1 MNSISIAIHVV
12 TQGDD
17 GSTVYGEANWL
28 SKYTIDFRET
38 DRDYSQLFNY
48 GQPIL
53 FLSLV
58 KEGALFT
65 IVKPANG
72 GRSNDYISSWVFI
85 PAELEI
91 SGKELKEVIERATNI
106 LSGIKIDID
115 EINSIVNKK
124 YQTRESVPYYSPS
137 DLSSSLDAVRYY
149 GGAGYSLS
157 EILNSPF
164 QNSYSKYRRVFL
176 INGETEIRFQKAED
190 LSNQEIV
197 NFITIPVPSREPNGF
212 MPYLDNNP
220 YIKPI
225 CVQEKTK
232 VTITWKKKGY
242 ADIPYSFNASTIS
255 TVPMPQSKDIKLS
268 LYLGDIRV
276 YNKKDGSLISSFNVQ
291 LEGKNYPSNTTVL
304 VQAQSVQLIEAVI
317 NSDGF
322 VSKKVILADAFKSKG
337 VGLQESQYVYN
348 IELRFP
354 DAITTFTKKIVSR
367 RPLDA
372 YSIHLPQNFKLRG
385 GKLKEGENEVNLF
398 DYKESRNYDW
408 HDNGGYDYQRKK
420 QRGLDTSVKRP
431 KHRNHIK
438 AIVVVL
444 ALILI
449 VVIGF
454 FIKGVLSSND
464 DNIRNSSYKDSDTTL
479 VTNNQAKLIQS
490 LDSSKTWS
498 KDTLESLGLHGL
510 FDDMVN
516 YRFSRIAVDV
526 DTNIVNHSTKMREL
540 IRVATEAKNK
550 EATPSEAT
558 YNYNKEKNTID
569 IDAYIKRVKKFIRT
583 SDDFFSDDPQEIN
596 SSPDDDDELTE
607 KSTSQKNKVPNAQ
620 SKNASP
626 TNKDTNNNEK
636 SEDTKASKKDNGG
649 INQIGQ

>member
-12 TQGDD
+12 TQGDS
-17 GSTVYGEANWL
+17 GPKVYGEANWL
-28 SKYTIDFRET
+28 SKYTIDLREN
-38 DRDYSQLFNY
+38 DRDYSQLFSY

-58 KEGALFT
+58 KEGALFA

-72 GRSNDYISSWVFI
+72 GRSNDYISSWVFV

-91 SGKELKEVIERATNI
+91 SGKELKEVIEKATNI
-106 LSGIKIDID
+106 LSGIEPDID
-115 EINSIVNKK
+115 EINSILNKK

-149 GGAGYSLS
+149 GGSGFSLS

-164 QNSYSKYRRVFL
+164 QNTYSKYRRVFL
-176 INGETEIRFQKAED
+176 IDGETEVRFQKAED
-190 LSNQEIV
+190 LSKQEIV
-197 NFITIPVPSREPNGF
+197 RFVTIPVPSREPNGF

-220 YIKPI
+220 YTKPI

-242 ADIPYSFNASTIS
+242 EDISYSFNASPESTI
-255 TVPMPQSKDIKLS
+255 PMPQTKDIILR

-291 LEGKNYPSNTTVL
+291 LEGKNYPSNYTVR
-304 VQAQSVQLIEAVI
+304 VQAQRVQQIEAVI

-322 VSKKVILADAFKSKG
+322 VSKRVMLADAFKSKG
-337 VGLQESQYVYN
+337 VGLQENQYVYN

-354 DAITTFTKKIVSR
+354 DAITTFPQRIVSR

-372 YSIHLPQNFKLRG
+372 YSIHLPHNFKLRG
-385 GKLKEGENEVNLF
+385 GQLKEGEDEVNLF

-408 HDNGGYDYQRKK
+408 YDNDGYGNQHENQHR
-420 QRGLDTSVKRP
+420 LDSSVKRP
-431 KHRNHIK
+431 KHRKHTK

-449 VVIGF
+449 VVLGF
-454 FIKGVLSSND
+454 LIKGVLSSND
-464 DNIRNSSYKDSDTTL
+464 DSIRRSNYNDSDTTS
-479 VTNNQAKLIQS
+479 VTIDQTKLIQL
-490 LDSSKTWS
+490 LDKSKTWN
-498 KDTLESLGLHGL
+498 KDTLESLGLSGL
-510 FDDMVN
+510 FDDMV
-516 YRFSRIAVDV
+516 YYKFSSIVDLN
-526 DTNIVNHSTKMREL
+526 TNIVNKSTKMREL

-550 EATPSEAT
+550 KATPLEPT
-558 YNYNKEKNTID
+558 YNYNTEKNTID
-569 IDAYIKRVKKFIRT
+569 IDAYINRVNKFIKEHDNYQDSNESGDEGN
-583 SDDFFSDDPQEIN
+583 SDNSNSQGSIDQERHHSGGVKPSNGN
-596 SSPDDDDELTE
+596 SNNTGKPDNDG
-607 KSTSQKNKVPNAQ
+607 
-620 SKNASP
+620 
-626 TNKDTNNNEK
+626 
-636 SEDTKASKKDNGG
+636 TKG
-649 INQIGQ
+649 IGR

>member
-28 SKYTIDFRET
+28 SKYTIDFREN

-72 GRSNDYISSWVFI
+72 GRSNDYISSWVFV

-106 LSGIKIDID
+106 LSGIKTDID

-124 YQTRESVPYYSPS
+124 YQTRESVPYYGPS

-176 INGETEIRFQKAED
+176 INGETEIKVQKAED

-197 NFITIPVPSREPNGF
+197 NFITISLPSRDPNGF

-242 ADIPYSFNASTIS
+242 ADIPYSFNASPESTI
-255 TVPMPQSKDIKLS
+255 PMPQTKDIKLS

-304 VQAQSVQLIEAVI
+304 VQAQSVQQIEAVI

-322 VSKKVILADAFKSKG
+322 VSKKIILADAFNSKG

-354 DAITTFTKKIVSR
+354 DAITTFSKRIVSR

-372 YSIHLPQNFKLRG
+372 YGIHLPLNFKLKG
-385 GKLKEGENEVNLF
+385 GKLKEGENEVNFF
-398 DYKESRNYDW
+398 DYKENRNNNWYD
-408 HDNGGYDYQRKK
+408 DYDYQRHNKGGD
-420 QRGLDTSVKRP
+420 GLDPSVKRP
-431 KHRNHIK
+431 RHRNHAKTI
-438 AIVVVL
+438 ILVL
-444 ALILI
+444 VFILL

-454 FIKGVLSSND
+454 FIKGALTSND
-464 DNIRNSSYKDSDTTL
+464 GQSTTNPIYNDSDSTL
-479 VTNNQAKLIQS
+479 VTNDQAKLIQS

-510 FDDMVN
+510 FNDMVN
-516 YRFSRIAVDV
+516 YRFSSIANADN
-526 DTNIVNHSTKMREL
+526 NIVNQSKKLQEL
-540 IRVATEAKNK
+540 IDVTREARDKIVIPL
-550 EATPSEAT
+550 EGT
-558 YNYNKEKNTID
+558 YDYNKKKNTIN
-569 IDAYIKRVKKFIRT
+569 IDAYIRTVKNFIK
-583 SDDFFSDDPQEIN
+583 SSDDPSSVNQETN
-596 SSPDDDDELTE
+596 GPVDVDE
-607 KSTSQKNKVPNAQ
+607 SR
-620 SKNASP
+620 SP
-626 TNKDTNNNEK
+626 TTGKRNRAESSVNNTTENSGK
-636 SEDTKASKKDNGG
+636 SNGSKPGKTASGG
-649 INQIGQ
+649 INEITQ

>member
-12 TQGDD
+12 TQGDS
-17 GSTVYGEANWL
+17 GPKVYGEANWL
-28 SKYTIDFRET
+28 SKYTIDLREN
-38 DRDYSQLFNY
+38 DRDYSQLFSY

-58 KEGALFT
+58 KEGALFA

-72 GRSNDYISSWVFI
+72 GRSNDYISSWVFV

-91 SGKELKEVIERATNI
+91 SGKELKEVIEKATNI
-106 LSGIKIDID
+106 LSGIEPDID

-137 DLSSSLDAVRYY
+137 DLSSFLDAVRYY
-149 GGAGYSLS
+149 GGSGFSLS

-164 QNSYSKYRRVFL
+164 QNTYSKYRRVFL
-176 INGETEIRFQKAED
+176 IDGETEVRFQKAED
-190 LSNQEIV
+190 LSKQEIV
-197 NFITIPVPSREPNGF
+197 SFVTIPVPSREPNGF

-220 YIKPI
+220 YTKPI

-242 ADIPYSFNASTIS
+242 EDISYSFNASPESTI
-255 TVPMPQSKDIKLS
+255 PMPQTKDIILS

-291 LEGKNYPSNTTVL
+291 LEGKNYPSNYTVR
-304 VQAQSVQLIEAVI
+304 VQAQRVQQIEAVI

-322 VSKKVILADAFKSKG
+322 VSKRVMLADAFKSKG
-337 VGLQESQYVYN
+337 VGLQENQYVYN

-354 DAITTFTKKIVSR
+354 DAITTFPQRIVSR

-372 YSIHLPQNFKLRG
+372 YSIHLPHNFKLRG
-385 GKLKEGENEVNLF
+385 GQLKEGEDEVNLF

-408 HDNGGYDYQRKK
+408 YDNDGYGNQHENQHR
-420 QRGLDTSVKRP
+420 LDSSVKRP
-431 KHRNHIK
+431 KHRKHTK

-449 VVIGF
+449 VVLGF
-454 FIKGVLSSND
+454 LIKGVLSSND
-464 DNIRNSSYKDSDTTL
+464 DSIRRSNYNDSDTTS
-479 VTNNQAKLIQS
+479 VTIDQTKLIQL
-490 LDSSKTWS
+490 LDKSKTWN
-498 KDTLESLGLHGL
+498 KDTLESLGLSGL
-510 FDDMVN
+510 FDDMV
-516 YRFSRIAVDV
+516 YYKFSSIVDL
-526 DTNIVNHSTKMREL
+526 DTNIVNKSTKMREL

-550 EATPSEAT
+550 KATPLEPT
-558 YNYNKEKNTID
+558 YNYNTEKNTID
-569 IDAYIKRVKKFIRT
+569 IDAYINRVNKFIKEHDNYQDSNESGDDGN
-583 SDDFFSDDPQEIN
+583 SDNSNSQGSIDQERHHSGGVKPSNGN
-596 SSPDDDDELTE
+596 SNNTGKPDNDG
-607 KSTSQKNKVPNAQ
+607 
-620 SKNASP
+620 
-626 TNKDTNNNEK
+626 TN
-636 SEDTKASKKDNGG
+636 S
-649 INQIGQ
+649 IGR

>member
-12 TQGDD
+12 TQGDS
-17 GSTVYGEANWL
+17 GPKVYGEANWL
-28 SKYTIDFRET
+28 SKYTIDLREN
-38 DRDYSQLFNY
+38 DRDYSQLFSY

-58 KEGALFT
+58 KEGALFA

-72 GRSNDYISSWVFI
+72 GRSNDYISSWVFV

-91 SGKELKEVIERATNI
+91 SGKELKEVIEKATNI
-106 LSGIKIDID
+106 LSGIEPDID

-149 GGAGYSLS
+149 GGSGFSLS

-164 QNSYSKYRRVFL
+164 QNTYSKYRRVFL
-176 INGETEIRFQKAED
+176 IDGETEVRFQKAED
-190 LSNQEIV
+190 LSKQEIV
-197 NFITIPVPSREPNGF
+197 RFVTIPVPSREPNGF

-220 YIKPI
+220 YTKPI

-242 ADIPYSFNASTIS
+242 EDISYSFNASPESTI
-255 TVPMPQSKDIKLS
+255 PMPQTKDIILR

-291 LEGKNYPSNTTVL
+291 LEGKNYPSNYTVR
-304 VQAQSVQLIEAVI
+304 VQAQRVQQIEAVI

-322 VSKKVILADAFKSKG
+322 VSKRVMLADAFKSKG
-337 VGLQESQYVYN
+337 VGLQENQYVYN

-354 DAITTFTKKIVSR
+354 DAITTFPQRIVSR

-372 YSIHLPQNFKLRG
+372 YSIHLPHNFKLRG
-385 GKLKEGENEVNLF
+385 GQLKEGEDEVNLF

-408 HDNGGYDYQRKK
+408 YDNDGYGNQHENQHR
-420 QRGLDTSVKRP
+420 LDSSVKRP
-431 KHRNHIK
+431 KHRKHTK

-449 VVIGF
+449 VVLGF
-454 FIKGVLSSND
+454 LIKGVLSSND
-464 DNIRNSSYKDSDTTL
+464 DSIRRSNYNDSDTTS
-479 VTNNQAKLIQS
+479 VTIDQTKLIQS
-490 LDSSKTWS
+490 LDKSKTWS
-498 KDTLESLGLHGL
+498 KDTLESLGLSRL

-516 YRFSRIAVDV
+516 YQFLSIKDDIAEMANQSR
-526 DTNIVNHSTKMREL
+526 KMKKL
-540 IRVATEAKNK
+540 LDAAK
-550 EATPSEAT
+550 EASDKGVAPGEV
-558 YNYNKEKNTID
+558 YNYNKKKNTID
-569 IDAYIKRVKKFIRT
+569 IDAYINRVNKFIKEQSSSVDNNQDFKESGDEGN
-583 SDDFFSDDPQEIN
+583 SDN
-596 SSPDDDDELTE
+596 STYQRPIGQGKYNRGRQSGDKP
-607 KSTSQKNKVPNAQ
+607 SNVN
-620 SKNASP
+620 SKN
-626 TNKDTNNNEK
+626 TDK
-636 SEDTKASKKDNGG
+636 SDNGDLT
-649 INQIGQ
+649 QIGH

>member
-12 TQGDD
+12 TQGDS
-17 GSTVYGEANWL
+17 GPKVYGEANWL
-28 SKYTIDFRET
+28 SKYTIDLREN
-38 DRDYSQLFNY
+38 DRDYSQLFSY

-58 KEGALFT
+58 KEGALFA

-72 GRSNDYISSWVFI
+72 GRSNDYISSWVFV

-91 SGKELKEVIERATNI
+91 SGKELKEVIEKATNI
-106 LSGIKIDID
+106 LSGIEPDID

-149 GGAGYSLS
+149 GGSGFSLS

-164 QNSYSKYRRVFL
+164 QNTYSKYRRVFL
-176 INGETEIRFQKAED
+176 IDGETEVRFQKAED
-190 LSNQEIV
+190 LSKQEIV
-197 NFITIPVPSREPNGF
+197 RFVTIPVPSREPNGF

-220 YIKPI
+220 YTKPI

-242 ADIPYSFNASTIS
+242 EDISYSFNASPESTI
-255 TVPMPQSKDIKLS
+255 PMPQTKDIILR

-291 LEGKNYPSNTTVL
+291 LEGKNYPSNYTVR
-304 VQAQSVQLIEAVI
+304 VQAQRVQQIEAVI

-322 VSKKVILADAFKSKG
+322 VSKRVMLADAFKSKG
-337 VGLQESQYVYN
+337 VGLQENQYVYN

-354 DAITTFTKKIVSR
+354 DAITTFPQRIVSR

-372 YSIHLPQNFKLRG
+372 YGIHLPHNFKLRG
-385 GKLKEGENEVNLF
+385 GQLKEGEDEVNLF

-408 HDNGGYDYQRKK
+408 YDNDGYGNQHENQHR
-420 QRGLDTSVKRP
+420 LDSSVKRP
-431 KHRNHIK
+431 KHRKHTK

-449 VVIGF
+449 VVLGF
-454 FIKGVLSSND
+454 LIKGVLSSND
-464 DNIRNSSYKDSDTTL
+464 DSIRRSNYNDSDTTS
-479 VTNNQAKLIQS
+479 VTIDQTKLIQL
-490 LDSSKTWS
+490 LDKSKTWN
-498 KDTLESLGLHGL
+498 KDTLESLGLSGL
-510 FDDMVN
+510 FDDMV
-516 YRFSRIAVDV
+516 YYKFSSIVDLN
-526 DTNIVNHSTKMREL
+526 TNIVNKSTKMREL

-550 EATPSEAT
+550 KATPLEPT
-558 YNYNKEKNTID
+558 YNYNTEKNTID
-569 IDAYIKRVKKFIRT
+569 IDAYINRVNKFIKEHDNYQDSNESGDEGN
-583 SDDFFSDDPQEIN
+583 SDNSNSQGSKDQERHHSGGVKPSNGN
-596 SSPDDDDELTE
+596 SNNTGKPDNDG
-607 KSTSQKNKVPNAQ
+607 
-620 SKNASP
+620 
-626 TNKDTNNNEK
+626 TN
-636 SEDTKASKKDNGG
+636 S
-649 INQIGQ
+649 IGR

>member
-12 TQGDD
+12 TPGDS
-17 GSTVYGEANWL
+17 GPKVYGEANWL
-28 SKYTIDFRET
+28 SKYTIDLREN
-38 DRDYSQLFNY
+38 DRDYSQLFSY

-58 KEGALFT
+58 KEGALFA

-72 GRSNDYISSWVFI
+72 GRSNDYISSWVFV

-91 SGKELKEVIERATNI
+91 SGKELKEVIEKATNI
-106 LSGIKIDID
+106 LSGIEPDID

-149 GGAGYSLS
+149 GGSGFSLS

-164 QNSYSKYRRVFL
+164 QNTYSKYRRVFL
-176 INGETEIRFQKAED
+176 IDGETEVRFQKAED
-190 LSNQEIV
+190 LSKQEIV
-197 NFITIPVPSREPNGF
+197 SFVTIPVPSREPNGF

-220 YIKPI
+220 YTKPI

-242 ADIPYSFNASTIS
+242 EDISYSFNASPESTI
-255 TVPMPQSKDIKLS
+255 PMPQTKDIILS

-291 LEGKNYPSNTTVL
+291 LEGKNYPSNYTVR
-304 VQAQSVQLIEAVI
+304 VQAQRVQQIEAVI

-322 VSKKVILADAFKSKG
+322 VSKRVMLADAFKSKG
-337 VGLQESQYVYN
+337 VGLQENQYVYN

-354 DAITTFTKKIVSR
+354 DAITTFPQRIVSR

-372 YSIHLPQNFKLRG
+372 YSIHLPHNFKLRG
-385 GKLKEGENEVNLF
+385 GQLKEGEDEVNLF

-408 HDNGGYDYQRKK
+408 YDNDGYGNQHENQHR
-420 QRGLDTSVKRP
+420 LDSSVKRP
-431 KHRNHIK
+431 KHRKHTK

-449 VVIGF
+449 VVLGF
-454 FIKGVLSSND
+454 LIKGVLSSND
-464 DNIRNSSYKDSDTTL
+464 DSIRRSNYNDSDTTS
-479 VTNNQAKLIQS
+479 VTIDQTKLIQL
-490 LDSSKTWS
+490 LDKSKTWN
-498 KDTLESLGLHGL
+498 KDTLESLGLSGL
-510 FDDMVN
+510 FDDMV
-516 YRFSRIAVDV
+516 YYKFSSIVDL
-526 DTNIVNHSTKMREL
+526 DTNIVNKSTKMREL

-550 EATPSEAT
+550 KATPLEPT
-558 YNYNKEKNTID
+558 YNYNTEKNTID
-569 IDAYIKRVKKFIRT
+569 IDAYINRVNKFIKEHDNYQDSNESGDDGN
-583 SDDFFSDDPQEIN
+583 SDNSNSQGSIDQERHHSGGVKPSNGN
-596 SSPDDDDELTE
+596 SNNTGKPDNDG
-607 KSTSQKNKVPNAQ
+607 
-620 SKNASP
+620 
-626 TNKDTNNNEK
+626 TN
-636 SEDTKASKKDNGG
+636 S
-649 INQIGQ
+649 IGR

>member
-28 SKYTIDFRET
+28 SKYTIDFREN

-72 GRSNDYISSWVFI
+72 GRSNDYISSWVFV

-91 SGKELKEVIERATNI
+91 SGKELKDVIERTTNI
-106 LSGIKIDID
+106 LSGIKPDID

-124 YQTRESVPYYSPS
+124 YQTRESVPYYGPS

-149 GGAGYSLS
+149 GGAGFSLS

-176 INGETEIRFQKAED
+176 INGETEIKFQKAED

-197 NFITIPVPSREPNGF
+197 NFITIPLPSRDPNGF

-242 ADIPYSFNASTIS
+242 ADIPYSFNASPESTI
-255 TVPMPQSKDIKLS
+255 PMPHTKDIKLS

-304 VQAQSVQLIEAVI
+304 VQAQSVQQIEAVI

-322 VSKKVILADAFKSKG
+322 VSQKVILADAFKKG

-348 IELRFP
+348 IELHFP
-354 DAITTFTKKIVSR
+354 DAIATFTNKIVSR

-408 HDNGGYDYQRKK
+408 YDNDGYGNQHKK
-420 QRGLDTSVKRP
+420 QHRLDSSVKRP
-431 KHRNHIK
+431 NHRKHTK

-449 VVIGF
+449 VVLGF
-454 FIKGVLSSND
+454 LLKGVLSSND
-464 DNIRNSSYKDSDTTL
+464 DNIRSATYNDSDTTL
-479 VTNNQAKLIQS
+479 VTNDQAKLIQS
-490 LDSSKTWS
+490 LDRSKTWS

-516 YRFSRIAVDV
+516 YRFSSIADV
-526 DTNIVNHSTKMREL
+526 DINIVNQSTKMQEL
-540 IRVATEAKNK
+540 IEVATEARNK
-550 EATPSEAT
+550 KATPSEAT

-569 IDAYIKRVKKFIRT
+569 IDAYIKRVKKFIKT
-583 SDDFFSDDPQEIN
+583 SDDPSSVNQETN
-596 SSPDDDDELTE
+596 GPVDVDGSG
-607 KSTSQKNKVPNAQ
+607 
-620 SKNASP
+620 SP
-626 TNKDTNNNEK
+626 TAGKRTRTESPVNN
-636 SEDTKASKKDNGG
+636 TKENTGKRNGKTASGG
-649 INQIGQ
+649 INDIPQ

>member
-12 TQGDD
+12 TQGDS
-17 GSTVYGEANWL
+17 GPKVYGEANWL
-28 SKYTIDFRET
+28 SKYTIDLREN
-38 DRDYSQLFNY
+38 DRDYSQLFSY

-58 KEGALFT
+58 KEGALFA

-72 GRSNDYISSWVFI
+72 GRSNDYISSWVFV

-91 SGKELKEVIERATNI
+91 SGKELKEVIEKATNI
-106 LSGIKIDID
+106 LSGIEPDID

-149 GGAGYSLS
+149 GGSGFSLS

-164 QNSYSKYRRVFL
+164 QNTYSKYRRVFL
-176 INGETEIRFQKAED
+176 IDGETEVRFQKAED
-190 LSNQEIV
+190 LSKQEIV
-197 NFITIPVPSREPNGF
+197 RFVTIPVPSREPNGF

-220 YIKPI
+220 YTKPI

-242 ADIPYSFNASTIS
+242 EDISYSFNASPESTI
-255 TVPMPQSKDIKLS
+255 PMPQTKDIILR

-291 LEGKNYPSNTTVL
+291 LEGKNYPSNSTVG
-304 VQAQSVQLIEAVI
+304 VQAQRVQQSEAVI

-322 VSKKVILADAFKSKG
+322 VSKRVMLADAFKSKG
-337 VGLQESQYVYN
+337 VGLQENQYVYN

-354 DAITTFTKKIVSR
+354 DAITTFPKRIVSR

-372 YSIHLPQNFKLRG
+372 YSIHLPHNFKLRG
-385 GKLKEGENEVNLF
+385 GQLKEGEDEVNLF

-408 HDNGGYDYQRKK
+408 YDNDGYGNQHENQHR
-420 QRGLDTSVKRP
+420 LDSSVKRP
-431 KHRNHIK
+431 KHRKHTK

-449 VVIGF
+449 VVLGF
-454 FIKGVLSSND
+454 LIKGVLSSND
-464 DNIRNSSYKDSDTTL
+464 DSIRRSNYNDSDTTS
-479 VTNNQAKLIQS
+479 VAIDQTKLIQS
-490 LDSSKTWS
+490 LDKSKTWS
-498 KDTLESLGLHGL
+498 KDTLESLGLSGL

-516 YRFSRIAVDV
+516 YRFLSIKDDIAEMANQSR
-526 DTNIVNHSTKMREL
+526 KMKKL
-540 IRVATEAKNK
+540 LDAAK
-550 EATPSEAT
+550 EASDKGVAPGEV
-558 YNYNKEKNTID
+558 YNYNKKKNTID
-569 IDAYIKRVKKFIRT
+569 IDAYINRVNKFIKEHDNYQDSNESGDEGN
-583 SDDFFSDDPQEIN
+583 SDNSNSQVSTYQERHHSGGVMPSNGN
-596 SSPDDDDELTE
+596 SNNTGKPDNDGT
-607 KSTSQKNKVPNAQ
+607 KN
-620 SKNASP
+620 
-626 TNKDTNNNEK
+626 
-636 SEDTKASKKDNGG
+636 
-649 INQIGQ
+649 IGR

>member
-12 TQGDD
+12 TQGDS
-17 GSTVYGEANWL
+17 GPKVYGEANWL
-28 SKYTIDFRET
+28 SKYTIDLREN
-38 DRDYSQLFNY
+38 DRDYSQLFSY

-58 KEGALFT
+58 KEGALFA

-72 GRSNDYISSWVFI
+72 GRSNDYISSWVFV

-91 SGKELKEVIERATNI
+91 SGKELKEVIEKATNI
-106 LSGIKIDID
+106 LSGIEPDID

-149 GGAGYSLS
+149 GGSGFSLS

-164 QNSYSKYRRVFL
+164 QNTYSKYRRVFL
-176 INGETEIRFQKAED
+176 IDGETEVRFQKAED
-190 LSNQEIV
+190 LSKQEIV
-197 NFITIPVPSREPNGF
+197 SFVTIPVPSREPNGF

-220 YIKPI
+220 YTKPI

-242 ADIPYSFNASTIS
+242 EDISYSFNASPESTI
-255 TVPMPQSKDIKLS
+255 PMPQTKDIILS

-291 LEGKNYPSNTTVL
+291 LEGKNYPSNYTVR
-304 VQAQSVQLIEAVI
+304 VQAQRVQQIEAVI

-322 VSKKVILADAFKSKG
+322 VSKRVMLADAFKSKG
-337 VGLQESQYVYN
+337 VGLQENQYVYN

-354 DAITTFTKKIVSR
+354 DAITTFPQRIVSR

-372 YSIHLPQNFKLRG
+372 YSIHLPHNFKLRG
-385 GKLKEGENEVNLF
+385 GQLKEGEDEVNLF

-408 HDNGGYDYQRKK
+408 YDNDGYGNQHENQHR
-420 QRGLDTSVKRP
+420 LDSSVKRP
-431 KHRNHIK
+431 KHRKHTK

-449 VVIGF
+449 VVLGF
-454 FIKGVLSSND
+454 LIKGVLSSND
-464 DNIRNSSYKDSDTTL
+464 DSIRRSNYNDSDTTS
-479 VTNNQAKLIQS
+479 VTIDQTKLIQL
-490 LDSSKTWS
+490 LDKSKTWN
-498 KDTLESLGLHGL
+498 KDTLESLGLSGL
-510 FDDMVN
+510 FDDMV
-516 YRFSRIAVDV
+516 YYKFSSIVDL
-526 DTNIVNHSTKMREL
+526 DTNIVNKSTKMREL

-550 EATPSEAT
+550 KATPLEPT
-558 YNYNKEKNTID
+558 YNYNTEKNTID
-569 IDAYIKRVKKFIRT
+569 IDAYINRVNKFIKEHDNYQDSNESGDDGN
-583 SDDFFSDDPQEIN
+583 SDNSNSQGSIDQERHHSGGVKPSNGN
-596 SSPDDDDELTE
+596 SNNTGKPDNDG
-607 KSTSQKNKVPNAQ
+607 
-620 SKNASP
+620 
-626 TNKDTNNNEK
+626 TN
-636 SEDTKASKKDNGG
+636 S
-649 INQIGQ
+649 IGR

>member
-28 SKYTIDFRET
+28 SKYTIDFREN

-72 GRSNDYISSWVFI
+72 GRSNDYISSWVFV

-91 SGKELKEVIERATNI
+91 SGKELKVVIERATNI
-106 LSGIKIDID
+106 LSGIKTDID

-176 INGETEIRFQKAED
+176 INGETEIKFQKAED

-197 NFITIPVPSREPNGF
+197 NFVTISLPSRDPNGF

-242 ADIPYSFNASTIS
+242 ADISYSFNASPKSTI
-255 TVPMPQSKDIKLS
+255 PMPQTKDIKLS

-276 YNKKDGSLISSFNVQ
+276 YNKKDGSLISSFNVH

-304 VQAQSVQLIEAVI
+304 VHAQSVQQIEAVI

-322 VSKKVILADAFKSKG
+322 VSKKVILADAYKKG

-354 DAITTFTKKIVSR
+354 DAITTFTNKIVSR

-408 HDNGGYDYQRKK
+408 HDNDSYDYQRKK

-464 DNIRNSSYKDSDTTL
+464 DNIRNFPYNDSDTTL
-479 VTNNQAKLIQS
+479 VTNDQAKLIQS

-516 YRFSRIAVDV
+516 YRFSSIADV
-526 DTNIVNHSTKMREL
+526 DINIVNQSIKMREL
-540 IRVATEAKNK
+540 IRVATEARSKN
-550 EATPSEAT
+550 ATPSEDT

-569 IDAYIKRVKKFIRT
+569 IDAYIKRVKKFIKK
-583 SDDFFSDDPQEIN
+583 SDNSFSDDPQEIN
-596 SSPDDDDELTE
+596 SSVDVDDEPIENSTHQTHE
-607 KSTSQKNKVPNAQ
+607 VSNARPKKVSSANKSA
-620 SKNASP
+620 
-626 TNKDTNNNEK
+626 NNSWK
-636 SEDTKASKKDNGG
+636 SEDSKESKKPKGG
-649 INQIGQ
+649 INEISQ

>member
-28 SKYTIDFRET
+28 SKYTIDFREN

-72 GRSNDYISSWVFI
+72 GRSNDYISSWVFV

-91 SGKELKEVIERATNI
+91 SGKELKEIIERATNI

-124 YQTRESVPYYSPS
+124 YLTREAVPYYSPS
-137 DLSSSLDAVRYY
+137 DFNSSLDAVRYY

-164 QNSYSKYRRVFL
+164 QNAYSKYRRVFL
-176 INGETEIRFQKAED
+176 INGETEIKSPKADD
-190 LSNQEIV
+190 LSDLEIV
-197 NFITIPVPSREPNGF
+197 SFITISVPSREPNGF

-220 YIKPI
+220 YTKPI
-225 CVQEKTK
+225 CIQENTK

-242 ADIPYSFNASTIS
+242 ADISYSFNASS
-255 TVPMPQSKDIKLS
+255 ESSVPMPQSKDIKLS
-268 LYLGDIRV
+268 LFLGDIRV
-276 YNKKDGSLISSFNVQ
+276 YNKKDGSSISSFYVQ

-304 VQAQSVQLIEAVI
+304 VQAQSVQQIEAII

-322 VSKKVILADAFKSKG
+322 VPQRVSLADAFKSKG

-348 IELRFP
+348 IELHFP
-354 DAITTFTKKIVSR
+354 DAITTFTKRIVSR

-372 YSIHLPQNFKLRG
+372 YSIHLPQNFKLKG
-385 GKLKEGENEVNLF
+385 GKLKEGENEVNIF

-408 HDNGGYDYQRKK
+408 YDNDGYGNQHKK
-420 QRGLDTSVKRP
+420 QHRLDSSVKRS
-431 KHRNHIK
+431 KHRKHTK

-444 ALILI
+444 ALILM
-449 VVIGF
+449 VVLGF
-454 FIKGVLSSND
+454 LIKGVLSSND
-464 DNIRNSSYKDSDTTL
+464 DNIINSTYEDSDTTL
-479 VTNNQAKLIQS
+479 VTNDRAKLIQS

-516 YRFSRIAVDV
+516 YRFSSIADV
-526 DTNIVNHSTKMREL
+526 DINIVNQSTKMQKL
-540 IRVATEAKNK
+540 IGVATEAKNK
-550 EATPSEAT
+550 NAAPSEAT

-569 IDAYIKRVKKFIRT
+569 IDAYIKRVKKFIKT
-583 SDDFFSDDPQEIN
+583 SDDSFSGDYHEFKGPVEDDNDHIENPIHQKHEI
-596 SSPDDDDELTE
+596 
-607 KSTSQKNKVPNAQ
+607 PNAQ
-620 SKNASP
+620 SKKEKQKKADEF
-626 TNKDTNNNEK
+626 TKKD
-636 SEDTKASKKDNGG
+636 SKKQPKSLNNPDLR
-649 INQIGQ
+649 